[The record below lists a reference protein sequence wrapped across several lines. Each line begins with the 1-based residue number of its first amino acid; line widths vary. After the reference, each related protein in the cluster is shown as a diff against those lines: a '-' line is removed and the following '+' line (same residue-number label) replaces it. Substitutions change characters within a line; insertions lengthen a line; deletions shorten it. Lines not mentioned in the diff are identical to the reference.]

1 MADLDVTIV
10 TKIEGLDELEEAFT
24 NGAKR
29 AVKKFLRSVEFKA
42 TKPLLDSAKQFAP
55 KLTGNLELEEHRQ
68 TVTSDGALTVRVGPS
83 SRAFYGMFQEFGTQH
98 IPALHWLE
106 NSARAVQDQVLETY
120 FQALTDGLQDM
131 KK

>member
-10 TKIEGLDELEEAFT
+10 TNIEGLDELEEALT
-24 NGAKR
+24 NGAAR
-29 AVKKFLRSVEFKA
+29 VVKKFLRSVEFKA
-42 TKPLLDSAKQFAP
+42 TKPLLDSAKQYAP
-55 KLTGNLELEEHRQ
+55 ELTGNLEMEEHRQ

-83 SRAFYGMFQEFGTQH
+83 SRAFYGMFQEFGTEH

-106 NSARAVQDQVLETY
+106 NSARAVQDQVLEVY
-120 FQALTDGLQDM
+120 YQALTDGLEEM